1 MLYIP
6 AVSMLMDIFMCSEEV
21 NGTAFFD
28 IDCNSDCWDNI
39 HIAATLVSVFFLM
52 IIIPIGMYIRI

>member
-1 MLYIP
+1 
-6 AVSMLMDIFMCSEEV
+6 MLMDIFMCSEEV